1 VQLACFAVACSQRD
15 AESLLL
21 LSGWS
26 PGQPHGPLTAAVQ
39 QLVAG
44 ASSALSPPAWPD
56 GAASE
61 YLWARLVLL
70 VLQSF
75 CQRQQASAEGAS
87 RGMPPPGSPGRSPPL
102 WPSAEPREPAGSAA
116 HQKLLRYWL
125 ARQLVGSGLLG
136 VPQLG
141 SPTLLGRVSALG
153 PGCSVLSR
161 VEPEAHGLRRGRV
174 AVVPPSSTSHSSR
187 RSRVPH
193 PRRTC
198 SSSRADWLGHSR
210 CTPSL

>member
-1 VQLACFAVACSQRD
+1 MQLACFAVACSQRD

-75 CQRQQASAEGAS
+75 CQRQQASAEDAS

-102 WPSAEPREPAGSAA
+102 WPSAEHREAAGAAA

-125 ARQLVGSGLLG
+125 AHQLVGSGLLG
-136 VPQLG
+136 APQLG
-141 SPTLLGRVSALG
+141 SPTLLGRI
-153 PGCSVLSR
+153 CSGT
-161 VEPEAHGLRRGRV
+161 GLLCVV
-174 AVVPPSSTSHSSR
+174 AS
-187 RSRVPH
+187 
-193 PRRTC
+193 
-198 SSSRADWLGHSR
+198 
-210 CTPSL
+210 